1 MQRLALFSRKDS
13 FWLPHYLTKY
23 RHCPRPEHLTISIYP
38 HSLGEHLMY
47 LQFANVIGDCGVE
60 EGGGGK
66 RGGRDGICK

>member
-1 MQRLALFSRKDS
+1 
-13 FWLPHYLTKY
+13 
-23 RHCPRPEHLTISIYP
+23 
-38 HSLGEHLMY
+38 MY